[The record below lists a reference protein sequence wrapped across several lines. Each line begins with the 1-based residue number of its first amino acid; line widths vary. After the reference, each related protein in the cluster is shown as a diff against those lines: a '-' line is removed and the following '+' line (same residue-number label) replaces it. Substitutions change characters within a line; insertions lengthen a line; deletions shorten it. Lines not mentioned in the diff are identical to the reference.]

1 MLEDDIQSTDAS
13 ILVKKND
20 YDTKI
25 SEIEKK
31 KTNDHDHGKYI
42 TTQKVNK
49 LTSDN
54 FTVRLRQSNLASK
67 NDIADLKKR
76 KILMIN

>member
-31 KTNDHDHGKYI
+31 KQMI
-42 TTQKVNK
+42 MIMVNILLLKK
-49 LTSDN
+49 LTN
-54 FTVRLRQSNLASK
+54 
-67 NDIADLKKR
+67 
-76 KILMIN
+76 